1 MVGECIQMYDD
12 ENGSKTALLQR
23 TFDTH
28 KKKKKISEKNSL
40 KLLNV

>member
-12 ENGSKTALLQR
+12 ENGSNTALLQH

-28 KKKKKISEKNSL
+28 KKKKSVKKFIKIK
-40 KLLNV
+40 V